1 MNEVKATLTGV
12 IAAIYLWFT
21 AYFGVFTPL
30 LVLTVLSMFCDLVT
44 RVYAAGSSSTEK
56 IESKKVMQG
65 IYRKLGMCMLI
76 FLTLILDAGLVMIAD
91 TLGINVA
98 TKIIF
103 TAFTMAWIFVR
114 ELISNL
120 ENLALAGIELPK
132 FVVKALNIAKD
143 KIDSAA
149 DLNVQGGSK
158 DEDRTTSIND

>member
-1 MNEVKATLTGV
+1 MNDIKATLTG
-12 IAAIYLWFT
+12 IMTAIYIWGS

-30 LVLTVLSMFCDLVT
+30 LVLTLIAMFSDLVT
-44 RVYAAGSSSTEK
+44 RIYAAGSSETEK
-56 IESKKVMQG
+56 VESKKVMLG

-76 FLTLILDAGLVMIAD
+76 FLTLILDSGLVLIAD

-103 TAFTMAWIFVR
+103 TAFTLAWIFVR

-120 ENLALAGIELPK
+120 ENLALAGIELPN

-149 DLNVQGGSK
+149 DLNVQGGDK
-158 DEDRTTSIND
+158 DEDRTTSINN